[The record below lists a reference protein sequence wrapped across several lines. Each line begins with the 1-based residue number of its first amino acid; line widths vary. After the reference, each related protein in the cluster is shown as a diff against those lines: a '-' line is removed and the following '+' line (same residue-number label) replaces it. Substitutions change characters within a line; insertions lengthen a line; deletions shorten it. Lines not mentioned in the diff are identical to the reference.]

1 MLLWIKECVPF
12 NKFSNMTKADSV
24 VKNLLAMQ
32 EMQVRSLG
40 REIPWRRAW
49 QSTPVFSPGESYGH
63 RSLAGYGP

>member
-1 MLLWIKECVPF
+1 
-12 NKFSNMTKADSV
+12 MTKADSV

-49 QSTPVFSPGESYGH
+49 QSTPVFSPRESYGH